1 MQEKVAL
8 INAPNNRK
16 WEYILSYNFTN
27 FDHLKKILSLL
38 ISVVKIVSLVF

>member
-27 FDHLKKILSLL
+27 SDHLKKNFIFANFSG
-38 ISVVKIVSLVF
+38 